1 MLSLRIG
8 QGEHQY
14 LTISLPDRLDDPS
27 RDPKSSTQSTFWI
40 GATIDFAVGAF
51 HGWYRGSCEA
61 ELFAGD
67 LLMLR
72 PQLARLYS
80 FEGNQ
85 ALFSSGLGDVSFE
98 IKGDGRGNFE
108 ATCKARSDE
117 NSVQFMLRFDQTE
130 IPRMMRE
137 LDSIIG
143 AYPQLVYDSRSAGQ
157 APIRIDR
164 NKS

>member
-1 MLSLRIG
+1 MLSLHIG
-8 QGEHQY
+8 QGELQY

-27 RDPKSSTQSTFWI
+27 RDPKSSTHSTFWI
-40 GATIDFAVGAF
+40 GATIDFAVGGF
-51 HGWYRGSCEA
+51 HGWYRGSCES

-67 LLMLR
+67 LLELR

-80 FEGNQ
+80 FEANQ
-85 ALFSSGLGDVSFE
+85 AMFSSGLGDVSFE

-108 ATCKARSDE
+108 AKCNARSDQNCIE
-117 NSVQFMLRFDQTE
+117 FTLRFDQTE

-137 LDSIIG
+137 LDSIAR
-143 AYPQLVYDSRSAGQ
+143 AYPQLVYDGRAAGR
-157 APIRIDR
+157 APIRVDR

>member
-8 QGEHQY
+8 QGELQY
-14 LTISLPDRLDDPS
+14 LTISLPDRLHDPS
-27 RDPKSSTQSTFWI
+27 RDPEVSDYHHFWI
-40 GATIDFAVGAF
+40 VATIEFAVGGF
-51 HGWYRGSCEA
+51 HGWYRGSCDT

-67 LLMLR
+67 LLELR

-80 FEGNQ
+80 FEANQ
-85 ALFSSGLGDVSFE
+85 AMYSPTLGDVTFE
-98 IKGDGRGNFE
+98 IMGDGHGNFE

-117 NSVQFMLRFDQTE
+117 NSIQFTLRFDQTE

-143 AYPQLVYDSRSAGQ
+143 AYPQLVYDGRA
-157 APIRIDR
+157 ARPISITKDQT
-164 NKS
+164 K

>member
-1 MLSLRIG
+1 
-8 QGEHQY
+8 
-14 LTISLPDRLDDPS
+14 
-27 RDPKSSTQSTFWI
+27 
-40 GATIDFAVGAF
+40 
-51 HGWYRGSCEA
+51 
-61 ELFAGD
+61 
-67 LLMLR
+67 MLR